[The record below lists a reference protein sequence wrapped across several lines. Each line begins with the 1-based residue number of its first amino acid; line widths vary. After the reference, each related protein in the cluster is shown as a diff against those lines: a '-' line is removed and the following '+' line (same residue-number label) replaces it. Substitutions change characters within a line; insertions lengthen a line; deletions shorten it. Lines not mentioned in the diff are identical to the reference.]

1 MDKLG
6 SRNFLIIFMLVNARV
21 KNIET
26 GLETFFSSLKLQ
38 NFSGGQLWTTL
49 EHRGAVKLH
58 VQDKVSQLRPN
69 MVQLA
74 NLSLE
79 GVKKWNIRKFI

>member
-1 MDKLG
+1 M
-6 SRNFLIIFMLVNARV
+6 
-21 KNIET
+21 NIET
-26 GLETFFSSLKLQ
+26 GLETFFSSLKSQ
-38 NFSGGQLWTTL
+38 NFSGGQSWKTL

-74 NLSLE
+74 NLSLK
-79 GVKKWNIRKFI
+79 GVKKWNIRKFILPITLHSSLHQLVTNEE